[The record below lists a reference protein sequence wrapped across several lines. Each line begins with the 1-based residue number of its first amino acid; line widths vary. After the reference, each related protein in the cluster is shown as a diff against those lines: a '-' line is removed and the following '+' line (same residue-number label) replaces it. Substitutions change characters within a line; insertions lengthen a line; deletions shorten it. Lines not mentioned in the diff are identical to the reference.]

1 MQQEHNRSSHLSCS
15 WLTSAGQ
22 CRYKSVTDWLKNVQH
37 TFPFP
42 TGSFTLIARSRV
54 LFPMHIGGLK
64 PCNNVFLAPMAGVTD
79 LPMRELAVE
88 LGAGMAVGEMQSAD
102 LSLARSRKTTQRQR
116 HSARAGLRSVQI
128 VGYDPQQLAEAAR
141 FNVDLGADI
150 IDINMGC
157 PAKKVCRRAA
167 GSALLADEALVG
179 RILEAVVSAV
189 NVPVT
194 VKIRTGTDPDHRN
207 GVTIARIAEN
217 AGIQM
222 LTVHGRTRADR
233 FKGQAEYLTIAEI
246 VRAVTIPVIANGDID
261 SAQKTR
267 EVLALTGAAGVMI
280 GRAAQGQ
287 LWLPGAIASA
297 LAAGH
302 GQTQTPALSEQLRL
316 QGDHL
321 ARLYEFHGDH
331 LGPRIARKHQAWLL
345 ESLTAQQVI
354 SAEAARGWRQAFNR
368 IESAKKQIICL
379 REMTDVL
386 ISHSTATASTSQ
398 ISPPIRSP
406 MSVAA

>member
-1 MQQEHNRSSHLSCS
+1 
-15 WLTSAGQ
+15 
-22 CRYKSVTDWLKNVQH
+22 
-37 TFPFP
+37 
-42 TGSFTLIARSRV
+42 
-54 LFPMHIGGLK
+54 MHIGGLK

-88 LGAGMAVGEMQSAD
+88 LGAGLAVGEMQSAD

-128 VGYDPQQLAEAAR
+128 VGYDPRQLADAAR
-141 FNVDLGADI
+141 FNADLGADI

-179 RILEAVVSAV
+179 RILEAVVNAV
-189 NVPVT
+189 DVPVT

-246 VRAVTIPVIANGDID
+246 VRAGILSVAKGQTEAASALGLRRQSVLKLVVVPQAMRVIIPPLTNQYLNLTKNSSLAVFIGYPDLVQVFAG
-261 SAQKTR
+261 T
-267 EVLALTGAAGVMI
+267 VLNQTGAAVQI
-280 GRAAQGQ
+280 I
-287 LWLPGAIASA
+287 AITMAVY
-297 LAAGH
+297 L
-302 GQTQTPALSEQLRL
+302 
-316 QGDHL
+316 
-321 ARLYEFHGDH
+321 
-331 LGPRIARKHQAWLL
+331 
-345 ESLTAQQVI
+345 VI
-354 SAEAARGWRQAFNR
+354 SLVTSFAMNIYNR
-368 IESAKKQIICL
+368 
-379 REMTDVL
+379 R
-386 ISHSTATASTSQ
+386 
-398 ISPPIRSP
+398 
-406 MSVAA
+406 VALVER

>member
-1 MQQEHNRSSHLSCS
+1 
-15 WLTSAGQ
+15 
-22 CRYKSVTDWLKNVQH
+22 
-37 TFPFP
+37 
-42 TGSFTLIARSRV
+42 
-54 LFPMHIGGLK
+54 MHIGGLK

-102 LSLARSRKTTQRQR
+102 LSLAHSRKTVQRQR

-128 VGYDPQQLAEAAR
+128 VGYDPRQLAEAAR
-141 FNVDLGADI
+141 FNADLGADI

-179 RILEAVVSAV
+179 RILEAVVNAV
-189 NVPVT
+189 EVPVT
-194 VKIRTGTDPDHRN
+194 AKIRTGITPEHRN
-207 GVTIARIAEN
+207 GVAIARIAER

-233 FKGQAEYLTIAEI
+233 FKGQAEYQTIAEI

-261 SAQKTR
+261 SAEKAR
-267 EVLALTGAAGVMI
+267 AVLKLTGAAGVMI

-297 LAAGH
+297 LAAG
-302 GQTQTPALSEQLRL
+302 GKSAQIPALSEQLRL

-321 ARLYEFHGDH
+321 LRLHDFHGDH

-354 SAEAARGWRQAFNR
+354 SAEAARAWRQAFNR
-368 IESAKKQIICL
+368 IESAEAQVTCL
-379 REMTDVL
+379 RNMTDAL
-386 ISHSTATASTSQ
+386 MSASPVALRASRM
-398 ISPPIRSP
+398 SPQMCPK

>member
-1 MQQEHNRSSHLSCS
+1 
-15 WLTSAGQ
+15 
-22 CRYKSVTDWLKNVQH
+22 
-37 TFPFP
+37 
-42 TGSFTLIARSRV
+42 
-54 LFPMHIGGLK
+54 MHIGGLK

-102 LSLARSRKTTQRQR
+102 LSLAQSRKTTQRQR

-141 FNVDLGADI
+141 FNADLGTDI

-179 RILEAVVSAV
+179 RILEAVVDAV
-189 NVPVT
+189 DVPVT
-194 VKIRTGTDPDHRN
+194 VKIRTGIDPEHRN
-207 GVTIARIAEN
+207 GVTIARIAES

-233 FKGQAEYLTIAEI
+233 FKGQAEYQTIAEI

-261 SAQKTR
+261 SAQKAK
-267 EVLALTGAAGVMI
+267 EVLTLTGAAGVMI

-297 LAAGH
+297 LATADERAQSPSLG
-302 GQTQTPALSEQLRL
+302 EQLRL

-321 ARLYEFHGDH
+321 ARLHDFHGDH

-345 ESLTAQQVI
+345 ESLTAQRAI
-354 SAEAARGWRQAFNR
+354 SAEDARAWRQTFNR
-368 IESAKKQIICL
+368 LESAEAQVESL
-379 REMTDVL
+379 REMTDAL
-386 ISHSTATASTSQ
+386 MSASAATAPTM
-398 ISPPIRSP
+398 P
-406 MSVAA
+406 MSSQLCAQMPAAA

>member
-1 MQQEHNRSSHLSCS
+1 
-15 WLTSAGQ
+15 
-22 CRYKSVTDWLKNVQH
+22 
-37 TFPFP
+37 
-42 TGSFTLIARSRV
+42 
-54 LFPMHIGGLK
+54 MHIGGLK

-88 LGAGMAVGEMQSAD
+88 LGAGLAVGEMQSAD

-116 HSARAGLRSVQI
+116 HSTRAGLRSVQI
-128 VGYDPQQLAEAAR
+128 VGYDPRQLADAAR
-141 FNVDLGADI
+141 FNADLGADI

-179 RILEAVVSAV
+179 RILDAVVNAV
-189 NVPVT
+189 EVPVT
-194 VKIRTGTDPDHRN
+194 VKIRTGTDPEHRN
-207 GVTIARIAEN
+207 GVTLARIAQS

-233 FKGQAEYLTIAEI
+233 FKGQAEYQTIADI

-261 SAQKTR
+261 SVQKAR
-267 EVLALTGAAGVMI
+267 SVLTLTGAAGVMI

-287 LWLPGAIASA
+287 LWLPGAIAA
-297 LAAGH
+297 TLAAGDERVR
-302 GQTQTPALSEQLRL
+302 TPALSEQLRL

-321 ARLYEFHGDH
+321 VRLHDFHGDY

-354 SAEAARGWRQAFNR
+354 SAEDARPWRQAFNR
-368 IESAKKQIICL
+368 IESAEAQVTCL
-379 REMTDVL
+379 RNMTDAL
-386 ISHSTATASTSQ
+386 MSASPVALRASRM
-398 ISPPIRSP
+398 SPQMCPK

>member
-1 MQQEHNRSSHLSCS
+1 
-15 WLTSAGQ
+15 
-22 CRYKSVTDWLKNVQH
+22 
-37 TFPFP
+37 
-42 TGSFTLIARSRV
+42 
-54 LFPMHIGGLK
+54 MHIGGLK

-116 HSARAGLRSVQI
+116 HSARAGLRSVQM

-141 FNVDLGADI
+141 FNADLGADI

-179 RILEAVVSAV
+179 RILEAVVNAV
-189 NVPVT
+189 DLPVT
-194 VKIRTGTDPDHRN
+194 VKIRTGTDPEHRN
-207 GVTIARIAEN
+207 GVTVARIAQS

-233 FKGQAEYLTIAEI
+233 FKGQAEYQTIADI

-261 SAQKTR
+261 SAQKAK
-267 EVLALTGAAGVMI
+267 EVLTTTGAAGVMI

-297 LAAGH
+297 LATTGD
-302 GQTQTPALSEQLRL
+302 GQAQTPALSEQLRL

-321 ARLYEFHGDH
+321 ARLHNFHGDH

-345 ESLTAQQVI
+345 ESLTAQQAI
-354 SAEAARGWRQAFNR
+354 SAEDARAWRQTFNR
-368 IESAKKQIICL
+368 LESAEAQIECL
-379 REMTDVL
+379 REMTDAL
-386 ISHSTATASTSQ
+386 MSASPSTAPTIQMSSQ
-398 ISPPIRSP
+398 LCSQ
-406 MSVAA
+406 MSAAA

>member
-1 MQQEHNRSSHLSCS
+1 
-15 WLTSAGQ
+15 
-22 CRYKSVTDWLKNVQH
+22 
-37 TFPFP
+37 
-42 TGSFTLIARSRV
+42 
-54 LFPMHIGGLK
+54 MHIGGLK

-102 LSLARSRKTTQRQR
+102 LSLAHSRKTVQRQR

-141 FNVDLGADI
+141 FNADLGADI

-179 RILEAVVSAV
+179 RILEAVVNAV
-189 NVPVT
+189 EVPVT
-194 VKIRTGTDPDHRN
+194 AKIRTGITPEHRN
-207 GVTIARIAEN
+207 GVAIARIAER

-233 FKGQAEYLTIAEI
+233 FKGQAEYQTIAEI
-246 VRAVTIPVIANGDID
+246 VHAVTIPVIANGDID
-261 SAQKTR
+261 SAEKAR
-267 EVLALTGAAGVMI
+267 AVLKLTGAAGVMI

-297 LAAGH
+297 LAAG
-302 GQTQTPALSEQLRL
+302 GESARTPALSEQLHL

-321 ARLYEFHGDH
+321 LRLHDFHGDH

-354 SAEAARGWRQAFNR
+354 SAEAARAWRQAFNR
-368 IESAKKQIICL
+368 LESSEAQVVCLRDMTDALMSASLATLPSSQICL
-379 REMTDVL
+379 
-386 ISHSTATASTSQ
+386 Q
-398 ISPPIRSP
+398 

>member
-1 MQQEHNRSSHLSCS
+1 
-15 WLTSAGQ
+15 
-22 CRYKSVTDWLKNVQH
+22 
-37 TFPFP
+37 
-42 TGSFTLIARSRV
+42 
-54 LFPMHIGGLK
+54 MHIGGLK

-102 LSLARSRKTTQRQR
+102 LSLAQSRKTTQRQR
-116 HSARAGLRSVQI
+116 HSARAGIRSVQI

-141 FNVDLGADI
+141 FNADLGADI

-179 RILEAVVSAV
+179 RILEAVVNAV
-189 NVPVT
+189 EVPVT
-194 VKIRTGTDPDHRN
+194 AKIRTGITPEHRN
-207 GVTIARIAEN
+207 GVAIARIAER

-233 FKGQAEYLTIAEI
+233 FKGQAEYQTIAEI
-246 VRAVTIPVIANGDID
+246 VHAVTIPVIANGDID
-261 SAQKTR
+261 SAEKAR
-267 EVLALTGAAGVMI
+267 AVLKLTGAAGVMI

-297 LAAGH
+297 LTARDKSAR
-302 GQTQTPALSEQLRL
+302 TPTLSEQLRL

-321 ARLYEFHGDH
+321 ARLHDFHGDH
-331 LGPRIARKHQAWLL
+331 LGPRIARKHQTWLL
-345 ESLTAQQVI
+345 ESLAAQKAI
-354 SAEAARGWRQAFNR
+354 SAEDARAWRQAFNR
-368 IESAKKQIICL
+368 IESTEAQVVCL
-379 REMTDVL
+379 REMTDAL
-386 ISHSTATASTSQ
+386 MSASPATASTIQMSSQ
-398 ISPPIRSP
+398 FCPQ
-406 MSVAA
+406 MSEAA